1 MKHCRICPAEIT
13 NNRTYCPEC
22 AERLR
27 LERKR
32 AFDMKAYRA
41 KSKDNLKII
50 RVLLHDPSP
59 EPLTVGMT
67 ISAEQHDWMMKL
79 GTYTPGTVIRQGD
92 ERRRIDL
99 VQGKMVEV
107 RI

>member
-1 MKHCRICPAEIT
+1 MKHCKICPAEIT

-32 AFDMKAYRA
+32 AFDNRAYKAKR
-41 KSKDNLKII
+41 KDEAKII
-50 RVLLHDPSP
+50 RVLVKDPSP
-59 EPLTVGMT
+59 YPLIAGMT
-67 ISAEQHDWMMKL
+67 IPAEEHNWMLKI
-79 GTYTPGTVIRQGD
+79 GTYTPGTVLKRMGD
-92 ERRRIDL
+92 MYRIDL